1 MINIKELLLNL
12 LLVIVGL
19 IWIIGV
25 DYYPILTILGCP
37 MYLCV
42 VIIWINYSST
52 YKKIA
57 RWIDECM
64 GTHYNDEL

>member
-1 MINIKELLLNL
+1 MINIRELLLNL

-25 DYYPILTILGCP
+25 DYYPILKVLGCP
-37 MYLCV
+37 MYFGAIV
-42 VIIWINYSST
+42 IWINYSNT

-57 RWIDECM
+57 RWMDECM
-64 GTHYNDEL
+64 DTNYNEE